1 MKPSRMDKLDFVSA
15 IVLLVFGIGVLVE
28 SLRMPRLEG
37 LDINPYTVPGLVP
50 GILGVAIAACG
61 LAMLIRALIRG
72 AWRLGLTGEAATGW
86 LASAAVRRAV
96 VTLLLTLVYAG
107 VLFPLVPFVI
117 ATPIFV
123 FAFTLTAE
131 WMALGH
137 RPPPRSLVIALVIAV
152 VAGIAI
158 GYVFQNLFFV
168 RLPGG

>member
-28 SLRMPRLEG
+28 SLRMPRLED

-50 GILGVAIAACG
+50 GLLGVAIAACG
-61 LAMLIRALIRG
+61 LAMLIRSIVRG
-72 AWRLGLTGEAATGW
+72 GWRLGLTGQAAGGW
-86 LASAAVRRAV
+86 LASAALRRSL
-96 VTLLLTLVYAG
+96 VTLVLTLVYAG

-123 FAFTLTAE
+123 FVFTVTAE
-131 WMALGH
+131 WMALGR
-137 RPPPRSLVIALVIAV
+137 RPPALSLVIALVIAV
-152 VAGIAI
+152 VAGVVI